1 MAKGSQFE
9 RDIAKYI
16 SQWILQD
23 KNAEILIWRSSNSG
37 GQATFSR
44 MRGKRVQK
52 NMEGDLIAIDARANF
67 FMDRIS
73 IECKNG
79 YKKASIF
86 SLFKNSKSDVL
97 KAFWEQCQRET
108 KESKKVPMLV
118 FKPLGNSPLI
128 GLPLNFVKKCYP
140 EILELSQVVTIK
152 FNNELPT
159 MTLAKMADVFETI
172 IRPETFTNKTDS
184 WFTC

>member
-52 NMEGDLIAIDARANF
+52 NMEGDLIAIDSRANF

-73 IECKNG
+73 VECKNG

-118 FKPLGNSPLI
+118 FKPLGNSPLV
-128 GLPLNFVKKCYP
+128 GFPEKFVKSCYP
-140 EILELSQVVTIK
+140 EILELGQVVSVK
-152 FNNELPT
+152 FNNELPVLV
-159 MTLAKMADVFETI
+159 LAKLSDIFETI
-172 IRPETFTNKTDS
+172 IKPDTFTEQTNKY
-184 WFTC
+184 FI